1 VVIDMGLSLAAL
13 IAISEAFLF
22 PAVALGFLIFL
33 IACGVGKNPYY
44 QDNLVEITDQDCNV
58 LDECKYTINFKG
70 TELTVPESD
79 IEWK

>member
-1 VVIDMGLSLAAL
+1 MIW
-13 IAISEAFLF
+13 F
-22 PAVALGFLIFL
+22 AVAFAIFL
-33 IACGVGKNPYY
+33 IACEPGKNPYY

-58 LDECKYTINFKG
+58 LNECEYTIDFKG